1 MKGVVFT
8 EFMELVEDKFSFETA
23 DKIVEGSDLASGG
36 AYTSLG
42 TYDHEELLKMVTL
55 LSEMSDAP
63 IPDLV
68 RTFGLHL
75 ANRFAAAFP
84 QFFENT
90 DYFWKAWMV
99 TFTLRFA
106 NSTPMPSFPNSTPN
120 ASMKTSWS
128 CTTVRP
134 DRLRIW
140 RMGWC
145 WELPSTLAKRWTS
158 IIRTRRQSTRRE
170 RRPRLRSH
178 ASNRVLVLTD

>member
-90 DYFWKAWMV
+90 DYFRFLEGVDGYIHVEVRKLYADAELPKFDTERVDENVMVMHYSSARPFADLAHGLVLGTAEYFGEAVDVDYQDTSPEHAPGTKA
-99 TFTLRFA
+99 TFT
-106 NSTPMPSFPNSTPN
+106 
-120 ASMKTSWS
+120 
-128 CTTVRP
+128 
-134 DRLRIW
+134 I
-140 RMGWC
+140 
-145 WELPSTLAKRWTS
+145 
-158 IIRTRRQSTRRE
+158 TRK
-170 RRPRLRSH
+170 
-178 ASNRVLVLTD
+178 